1 MAGLL
6 TKDSK
11 LSYSTTTPASFTQ
24 LHNMRNFPD
33 FGSAPD
39 QVDVTCLEHSSYH
52 YIPGLVDYGT
62 LEFTFIYD
70 ADDTDSSF
78 TALKGLADAGD
89 SVDWKFE
96 LPDGTALTFSGKCA
110 ITISGGEVNGAIE
123 FVLTIYIDSDM
134 AIA

>member
-6 TKDSK
+6 TKGSK
-11 LSYSTTTPASFTQ
+11 LSYSTATPASFTE

-33 FGSAPD
+33 FGSTPE

-62 LEFTFIYD
+62 LEFTFVYD
-70 ADDTDSSF
+70 GDQSVSSF
-78 TALKGLADAGD
+78 TSLKGLADDGT

-110 ITISGGEVNGAIE
+110 VTISGGEVNGAIE
-123 FVLTIYIDSDM
+123 FVLTIFLDSDM
-134 AIA
+134 EIA